1 MRRQIHLKGCKKTD
15 IMRICHVGV
24 SKKISIFSLLGP
36 ALMKISLHRENNLH
50 FWQVHA
56 QRVVWIKFHFELL
69 FLLQHSLSNNRV
81 KRTSFSFSPQD
92 MPLTLIPEQKKNSCA
107 CVVIWNL
114 KVSNWKNKTYSE
126 LVGVKAVLELNLAR
140 TWAQI

>member
-1 MRRQIHLKGCKKTD
+1 MHMKGCKKTD

-56 QRVVWIKFHFELL
+56 QRVLLIKFHCELL
-69 FLLQHSLSNNRV
+69 FLLQHSLSHNRV
-81 KRTSFSFSPQD
+81 KRTVIFLFQPARYAFDTNSW
-92 MPLTLIPEQKKNSCA
+92 TEKKLMCLRG
-107 CVVIWNL
+107 NL
-114 KVSNWKNKTYSE
+114 K
-126 LVGVKAVLELNLAR
+126 LDGF
-140 TWAQI
+140 